1 MIMDRE
7 MLFMYTRE
15 QRIDIGKKV
24 YSREISYQEAMDMF
38 NVARPTIVTYVN
50 LYKATINA
58 PKGLRPSSNSVVKD
72 YSSLTKK
79 ELINELMNKDIEIE
93 RLKKGY
99 AVEGVGAKREFVF
112 IQDVNMK

>member
-1 MIMDRE
+1 
-7 MLFMYTRE
+7 MYTRE

-38 NVARPTIVTYVN
+38 NVARSTIVTYVN
-50 LYKATINA
+50 LYKTTSNA

-99 AVEGVGAKREFVF
+99 AVKGAGAKKEFVF

>member
-1 MIMDRE
+1 
-7 MLFMYTRE
+7 MYTRE

-24 YSREISYQEAMDMF
+24 YNREISYQEAMDMF

-50 LYKATINA
+50 LCKATINA